1 MLNSRVEDV
10 KIVLEYIIV
19 DKGVVKMYTEE
30 TNVMIEPVHFGIRR
44 KLYLGWKRI
53 FDIVASAI
61 GLLLLLPL
69 FLLIM
74 LAIKI
79 DSKGSCFF
87 IHKRIGKNGKEFG
100 VFKFRTM
107 VSNAEELLKTL
118 TPEQEKEYKKNFK
131 MENDFRI
138 TKVGKFLR
146 RTSLDELP
154 QLLNIFL
161 GSMTLIGPR
170 PVMEEEL
177 EKYGEHKKAFLSV
190 TPGLTGYWQANGR
203 SNTTYEERVEMDM
216 YYVSHMS
223 VVLDIKIMLQTV
235 KSVLKK
241 EGAK

>member
-1 MLNSRVEDV
+1 
-10 KIVLEYIIV
+10 
-19 DKGVVKMYTEE
+19 MYTEE
-30 TNVMIEPVHFGIRR
+30 ANVVMEPVHFGIRR
-44 KLYLGWKRI
+44 KFYLGFKRA
-53 FDIVASAI
+53 FDIVVSFM
-61 GLLLLLPL
+61 GLVFLAPI

-74 LAIKI
+74 LIIKI

-87 IHKRIGKNGKEFG
+87 IHKRIGKNGKELG

-118 TPEQEKEYKKNFK
+118 TPEQEKEYKQHFK
-131 MENDFRI
+131 IENDFRI
-138 TKVGKFLR
+138 TRVGKILR
-146 RTSLDELP
+146 KTSLDELP

-177 EKYGEHKKAFLSV
+177 EKYGKYKDTFLSV

-216 YYVSHMS
+216 YYISHMN
-223 VVLDIKIMLQTV
+223 VLLDMKIVLQTV

>member
-1 MLNSRVEDV
+1 
-10 KIVLEYIIV
+10 
-19 DKGVVKMYTEE
+19 MYTEE
-30 TNVMIEPVHFGIRR
+30 ANVVMEPVHFGIRR
-44 KLYLGWKRI
+44 KLYLGFKRV
-53 FDIVASAI
+53 FDVVVSLIGIIV
-61 GLLLLLPL
+61 LLPL
-69 FLLIM
+69 FLIIM
-74 LAIKI
+74 FVIKI

-87 IHKRIGKNGKEFG
+87 IHRRIGKNGKEFG

-107 VSNAEELLKTL
+107 VLNAEELLKTL

-131 MENDFRI
+131 IENDFRI
-138 TKVGKFLR
+138 TRVGKFLR
-146 RTSLDELP
+146 KTSLDELP

-177 EKYGEHKKAFLSV
+177 EKYGEHKNIFLSV

-216 YYVSHMS
+216 YYISHMN
-223 VVLDIKIMLQTV
+223 VLLDIKIVLQTI